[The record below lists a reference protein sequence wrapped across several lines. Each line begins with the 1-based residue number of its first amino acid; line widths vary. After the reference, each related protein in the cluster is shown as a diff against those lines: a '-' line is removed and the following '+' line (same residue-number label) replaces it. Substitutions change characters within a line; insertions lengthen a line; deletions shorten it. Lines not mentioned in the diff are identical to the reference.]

1 MKRPMD
7 IFRDSA
13 GSFSIGN
20 DEDGTAIQASS
31 RPRRKIRRM
40 GPRKA
45 SFLLGGLCHIKI
57 SVTLE
62 PITSEQA
69 TNGLRRL
76 LIPGRASKK

>member
-1 MKRPMD
+1 
-7 IFRDSA
+7 
-13 GSFSIGN
+13 
-20 DEDGTAIQASS
+20 
-31 RPRRKIRRM
+31 M